1 MPERTTDDVVDTI
14 HHQGAHA
21 HAHAHAHAQG
31 LSA

>member
-21 HAHAHAHAQG
+21 HAHAQG